1 MVRALVEGPNHGA
14 GSMSAADAHDRAAF
28 DDLVRSRIDAVYRTS
43 LAILGDQ
50 ADAADATQETFV
62 SAWCHRQALRDPGL
76 FDAWLGRINLNACRA
91 QLRRR
96 NRTGVREIPLLD
108 PEDGSGPASTGRA
121 LDDRTA
127 AADVFDRAFARLS
140 VDDRAVLVLHHLQ
153 ERPVAE
159 IAAALG
165 SPAGTIKSRLHR
177 ARAAL
182 ESALAKESR

>member
-1 MVRALVEGPNHGA
+1 MDRALVETARSG
-14 GSMSAADAHDRAAF
+14 DRHAF
-28 DDLVRSRIDAVYRTS
+28 DTLVRDRIDAVYRTS
-43 LAILGDQ
+43 LAILGCQ

-62 SAWCHRQALRDPGL
+62 SAWTHREALRDPDS

-96 NRTGVREIPLLD
+96 GRTVVREIRLLD
-108 PEDGSGPASTGRA
+108 PEDNREPSSTERL

-127 AADVFDRAFARLS
+127 DADVFDRAFARLS

-153 ERPVAE
+153 ERSVAE
-159 IAAALG
+159 IAAVLG
-165 SPAGTIKSRLHR
+165 SPAGTVKSRLHR

>member
-1 MVRALVEGPNHGA
+1 MERALVERARSG
-14 GSMSAADAHDRAAF
+14 DRTAF
-28 DDLVRSRIDAVYRTS
+28 DNLVRSRVEAVYRTS

-62 SAWCHRQALRDPGL
+62 SAWSHRDALRDPEAC
-76 FDAWLGRINLNACRA
+76 DAWLGRINLNACRQ

-96 NRTGVREIPLLD
+96 GRTRVREIQLLD
-108 PEDGSGPASTGRA
+108 GEDEREPVSTERA
-121 LDDRTA
+121 LGDQAD
-127 AADVFDRAFARLS
+127 ADVFDRAFSRLS
-140 VDDRAVLVLHHLQ
+140 IDDRAVLVLHHLQ

-159 IAAALG
+159 IAAVLG
-165 SPAGTIKSRLHR
+165 APAGTIKSRLHR

>member
-1 MVRALVEGPNHGA
+1 MERALVERARSG
-14 GSMSAADAHDRAAF
+14 DRDAF
-28 DDLVRSRIDAVYRTS
+28 DALIRSRVDAVYRTS
-43 LAILGDQ
+43 LAILGDS

-62 SAWCHRQALRDPGL
+62 SAWSHRDALRDPDL

-96 NRTGVREIPLLD
+96 GRAQIREIRLLD
-108 PEDGSGPASTGRA
+108 PLDVREPASSEQA

-127 AADVFDRAFARLS
+127 DADAFDRAFARLS
-140 VDDRAVLVLHHLQ
+140 VDDRAVLVLHHLR

-159 IAAALG
+159 IAATLG
-165 SPAGTIKSRLHR
+165 APEGTIKSRLHR